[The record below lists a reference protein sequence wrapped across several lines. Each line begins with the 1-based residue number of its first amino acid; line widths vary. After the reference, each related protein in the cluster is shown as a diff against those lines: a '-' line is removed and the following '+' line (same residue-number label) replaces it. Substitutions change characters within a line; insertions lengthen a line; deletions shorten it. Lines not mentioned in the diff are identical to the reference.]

1 MTKTVLIV
9 SGLAMVLGMSACEKE
24 APPPPPAP
32 SMPAGQV
39 PAQAAAPQ
47 AAPGGMPS
55 GMPTTAPAA
64 NPHAGMDIAMG
75 QNVSAMGYG
84 FKLPEGWKQAP
95 PSNTMRLAEAVVP
108 DASGDPTKA
117 CTVTFSTA
125 GGDMQ
130 MNIDRWVGQVTDAT
144 GQPAKADIQ
153 KRVVAGLPLT
163 VAEMTGVYSGMGDQQ
178 PRANWTMRGAI
189 YETPQGLLF
198 VKMFGPADAMKATS
212 PAFNAMLDA
221 MTKQ

>member
-1 MTKTVLIV
+1 MTKIVLIV

-24 APPPPPAP
+24 APPPPP
-32 SMPAGQV
+32 SMPAGQT
-39 PAQAAAPQ
+39 PAQ
-47 AAPGGMPS
+47 AAPGGMPA
-55 GMPTTAPAA
+55 GMPTTPPGA

-75 QNVSAMGYG
+75 QNVSAMGFG

-95 PSNTMRLAEAVVP
+95 PSNTMRLAEAIVP
-108 DASGDPTKA
+108 DASGDPGKA
-117 CTVTFSTA
+117 CTLTFSTA
-125 GGDMQ
+125 GGDTQ

-163 VAEMTGVYSGMGDQQ
+163 VAEMTGTYSGMGDQQ